1 MEVQPMK
8 NESRVLMDDA
18 QHAALKVAA
27 QKMGMK
33 LAPYLRWCALR
44 QAEELG
50 IRIEQPKADH

>member
-1 MEVQPMK
+1 MN

-18 QHAALKVAA
+18 QHAAIKLAA

-33 LAPYLRWCALR
+33 IAPYLRWCALR

-50 IRIEQPKADH
+50 INIEPPKVDH